1 MAVVAIIVVD
11 DLIRRVAREGHGRSG
26 RRVAE
31 ARAALFDLDGTL
43 IDLRQVYL
51 ECHRLAAAE
60 VLGIEVAEDRVLELM
75 ATGAPIRTHMA
86 ALSVEHTER
95 LVDCFVDHYRVERTA
110 LARPFPGIADLLRTL
125 GAWGPAIAVVT
136 SKLRADALA
145 ELAGTALAQHVD
157 TVVAFEDVT
166 EHKPSPAP
174 QLEALRRLQCREG
187 IGIGDL
193 PTDVASARAAGLPA
207 LAVTWGYG
215 DRQALADAGAD
226 RVCASPDE
234 LREAIAEWI
243 PRLSPEL
250 AERRWSSGA
259 DVAPP

>member
-1 MAVVAIIVVD
+1 
-11 DLIRRVAREGHGRSG
+11 
-26 RRVAE
+26 VAE
-31 ARAALFDLDGTL
+31 AGAALFDLDGTL

-51 ECHRLAAAE
+51 ACHRLAAAE
-60 VLGIEVAEDRVLELM
+60 VLGIELADDRVLELM

-86 ALSVEHTER
+86 AVSVEHAER
-95 LVDCFVDHYRVERTA
+95 LVDCFVDHYRAQRAA
-110 LARPFPGIADLLRTL
+110 LARPFPGIVDLLRTL
-125 GAWGPAIAVVT
+125 RGSGTAIAVVT

-145 ELAGTALAQHVD
+145 ELDSTALAEHVD

-174 QLEALRRLQCREG
+174 QLEALRRLHCREG

-215 DRQALADAGAD
+215 DRRALADAGAD
-226 RVCASPDE
+226 RVCATPDE
-234 LREAIAEWI
+234 LREAMTEWI
-243 PRLSPEL
+243 PRLSSGL
-250 AERRWSSGA
+250 VERRSSSGA
-259 DVAPP
+259 EASPP